1 MKKISLFLF
10 AAFLSVAA
18 FSQSE
23 KYTNAMQA
31 NISKLDSTSTAQA
44 WADLANNFQ
53 RIADAEKTQWL
64 PYYYASLSHV
74 MNGYMMMTGGQTTGM
89 ADKLDPIAAKAE
101 ELLSKAEALNKTHA
115 DIYLLKK
122 MVSTL
127 KMMGDPMTRWQ
138 TEGPVAAAALEKAKS
153 LDPQNPRIYML
164 EGQDK
169 FYTPEQFGG
178 SKTEAKVLF
187 EESLK
192 KFEAYKPESPLHP
205 QWGKNQVQYF
215 LAQLK

>member
-1 MKKISLFLF
+1 MKKISMFLV
-10 AAFLSVAA
+10 AAFVSAAA

-44 WADLANNFQ
+44 WSDLANSFQ

-74 MNGYMMMTGGQTTGM
+74 MNGYMLMVGQQSGM
-89 ADKLDPIAAKAE
+89 ADKLDPIAAQAE
-101 ELLSKAEALNKTHA
+101 ELLNKAEALKKDNS
-115 DIYLLKK
+115 DIYCLKK

-138 TEGPVAAAALEKAKS
+138 TEGPVAAAALEKAKA

-178 SKTEAKVLF
+178 SKTEAKALF

-192 KFEAYKPESPLHP
+192 KFDAYKPESPLHP
-205 QWGKNQVQYF
+205 QWGKSQVQYF
-215 LAQLK
+215 LSQLK